1 MLLKLLQEASTLRIE
16 DVKKAIKKD
25 SRVSAI
31 LGKEAPRLDSIGDK
45 DAFLS
50 TIKYLLLNNS
60 NVLEFVKRRD
70 NVAKFSKK
78 SDFDPLRKARSKD
91 LTQEL
96 LDDLHAFVKAL
107 FSEHASVDRG
117 SMSSALRKELSDWV
131 NHSGR
136 YYNLPLWAMNEL
148 KTIDAVKPSKKVVL
162 YRGLL
167 FKDYDLSETKSYNGT
182 LEEGNGLKFLK
193 SIRAGKRT
201 VDLTWDRPSSWS
213 TSKATAE
220 QFAKYG
226 PASSSFSATFQ
237 WLERGVKA
245 IDGAIGFVISVHA
258 DPADV
263 LIDMS
268 KANIRSG
275 YTDESEMILAPGT
288 YLARVV
294 KKFTVD
300 GEVDLSAET
309 LTDAS
314 TVTELYNSVKQK
326 LGHLSAVEAISLDK
340 TVWSSYNS
348 LTNILANRQQ
358 LITVVRDSTTTS
370 LMHDLNNAL
379 KILSEVAK
387 IDDKTLRADNYV
399 DQPQVRRMAK
409 ALSSLK
415 NGYALTKYKQDSN
428 KSAHEL
434 TAEEIRRTLIVYQ
447 ASQLEQL
454 LVANRP
460 LTSSTGRDAVTALR
474 ALAKMTDADFP
485 ETFVKMGIVK
495 QTQIANTILNSAAK
509 NLGIDKES
517 ETDTSKLMIDIIKR
531 LSRNLKIMAL
541 LSQIKQ
547 SIRIENEDK

>member
-78 SDFDPLRKARSKD
+78 FDFDPLRKARSKD

-201 VDLTWDRPSSWS
+201 VDLEWDRPSSWS

-226 PASSSFSATFQ
+226 PASSSFSATLQ

-245 IDGAIGFVISVHA
+245 IDGAMGFVIAVHA
-258 DPADV
+258 DPSDV

-275 YTDESEMILAPGT
+275 YANESEMILAPGS
-288 YLARVV
+288 YLARIV

-309 LTDAS
+309 TADAS

-326 LGHLSAVEAISLDK
+326 LDDLNAVEAVSLDK

-348 LTNILANRQQ
+348 LTDILANRQQ
-358 LITVVRDSTTTS
+358 LMTVVRDSTTTS

-379 KILSEVAK
+379 KILSEIAK
-387 IDDKTLRADNYV
+387 IDDKMLRADNYV
-399 DQPQVRRMAK
+399 DQPQARRMAK

-415 NGYALTKYKQDSN
+415 NGYALRKYKRASN

-434 TAEEIRRTLIVYQ
+434 SAEEIRRTLIVYP

-454 LVANRP
+454 LVANRS
-460 LTSSTGRDAVTALR
+460 LTSSTGHDAFRALR
-474 ALAKMTDADFP
+474 ALAKMADADFP
-485 ETFVKMGIVK
+485 ETFIKMGIVK
-495 QTQIANTILNSAAK
+495 QTQIANMILNSAAK
-509 NLGIDKES
+509 NLGIGKES
-517 ETDTSKLMIDIIKR
+517 ESDTSKLMIDIIKR
-531 LSRNLKIMAL
+531 LSRNLEIMAL
-541 LSQIKQ
+541 LSGIKQ